1 MEFRRERRRS
11 ETHRSTTDPEA
22 RLARKGKGKEAR
34 LCFWAHVLMD
44 NREGLVV
51 DVRLTPAD
59 GARER
64 DAALETLASAP
75 GTRRITV
82 GADRGYDARGF
93 VRECRNLKVTPHVA
107 RSSARPSTGA
117 PLATMARGVSQR
129 ARTRIEK
136 VFGWVKT
143 VGGGGSFGTAGW
155 PATACGQK

>member
-22 RLARKGKGKEAR
+22 RLVRKGKGKEAR

-51 DVRLTPAD
+51 DVRLTPSD

-82 GADRGYDARGF
+82 GADRGYDNRSETSVHQTSDPGSQTPACDITTPEYCTPPFNYPISTSCQVAASRYRVNPQEPDVTSPG
-93 VRECRNLKVTPHVA
+93 EISTCRA
-107 RSSARPSTGA
+107 E
-117 PLATMARGVSQR
+117 M
-129 ARTRIEK
+129 
-136 VFGWVKT
+136 
-143 VGGGGSFGTAGW
+143 
-155 PATACGQK
+155 